1 MNNEY
6 IKQLLQRFYNGQTTS
21 DEENMLKEFFAHE
34 TVPKELQLD
43 RDLFLT
49 LKQLHGKDEKNISS
63 MKLDLE
69 QEIDRWEQEEKAT
82 ARNRRPLNRIKRY
95 IIYATGIAAIL
106 TITYNRI
113 STSGRRLEPKDTFT
127 NPEDAYHETEKA
139 LQLFASALD
148 KGTKPFMEFEKA
160 TNKIQNTLENIQ
172 K

>member
-6 IKQLLQRFYNGQTTS
+6 IKQLLQRFYNGQTTT

-34 TVPKELQLD
+34 TVPEELRLD

-49 LKQLHGKDEKNISS
+49 LKQLHGKDEKRINS

-69 QEIDRWEQEEKAT
+69 QEIARWEQKEKAT
-82 ARNRRPLNRIKRY
+82 ARNRRPLNRIRRY

-106 TITYNRI
+106 AITYRI
-113 STSGRRLEPKDTFT
+113 PLSERRPEPKDTFT
-127 NPEDAYHETEKA
+127 NPEDAYQETEKA
-139 LQLFASALD
+139 LQLFAKALN
-148 KGTKPFMEFEKA
+148 KGTRPFMEFEKA